1 MVVDIEPVAHV
12 CACAVD
18 RQRLTLKAVEDD
30 EWDELLGEVVR
41 AVVVRAV
48 GDEGGQT
55 IGVVPSADQVVAG
68 SLAGRVRRVGG
79 IWGGL
84 GEEAGLAKG
93 AVDFVGGDVL
103 EAEGGLRSVVQ
114 AVPVLEGGLQERGR
128 AEDVGADELARTV
141 DGAIDM

>member
-1 MVVDIEPVAHV
+1 MVVDVEPIAHIR
-12 CACAVD
+12 ARAVD

-30 EWDELLGEVVR
+30 EWNELLGEVVR

-68 SLAGRVRRVGG
+68 GLAGRVGRVGG
-79 IWGGL
+79 IWCGL
-84 GEEAGLAKG
+84 GEEASLAQG

-103 EAEGGLRSVVQ
+103 KAEGGLRCIVQ
-114 AVPVLEGGLQERGR
+114 AAPILEGGLQERGR
-128 AEDVGADELARTV
+128 AEDVGADELARAV
-141 DGAIDM
+141 D